1 MNKKKNNKDWEI
13 RLYLWLCVV
22 IAHRFKVTIH
32 KNHVI
37 LHSLTFQSTYM
48 TMITKHLFFILYY
61 YNIYIYTQHT
71 KFNHLNLCTHI

>member
-13 RLYLWLCVV
+13 CLYLWLCV
-22 IAHRFKVTIH
+22 ITAHRFKVTIH

-61 YNIYIYTQHT
+61 YNIYTQHT

>member
-1 MNKKKNNKDWEI
+1 MC
-13 RLYLWLCVV
+13 LYLWLCVI
-22 IAHRFKVTIH
+22 IAHRFNVTIH

-61 YNIYIYTQHT
+61 YNIYIYSTYKIQPFKSLYAYIVLRKHM
-71 KFNHLNLCTHI
+71 NLFP